1 MLFRRRSSCLDRIP
15 LDQGSAAT
23 SKDRLGLSRYMGEDD
38 IRVAE
43 LFAGVGGFR
52 LGLEGHPDE
61 PEDTGFKVVF
71 SNQWEPDEKAQWAS
85 KIYEARFGAEGHT
98 NDSIHEF
105 THPKDG
111 IKDIAEHDLLVGG
124 FPCQDYSVARTVSGE
139 LGIEG
144 EKGKLW
150 VDIARIIRHMRPR
163 PKIVLLEN
171 VPRLLNSPANARG
184 LNFAIILNDLI
195 GMGYEVEWRVINAA
209 DYGMPQQR
217 SRVFLLAYRTPN
229 SGRLNSIN
237 GPGRYG
243 SERKTKGPMSK
254 WLLGKLSSSSA
265 SSWETGPFAKSF
277 PIKGEIE
284 GKPESIPQDLEAYS
298 SKPSPFGNA
307 GYAWKKAMMPK
318 NSRKPVYWSTKVKAE
333 YEGERTT
340 LGDVLETNF
349 HEDYKIDESRLDEWR
364 YAKGTKNEFRL
375 RKKDRKNVDEALLA
389 RFDFCMN
396 APHAKRRELWQD
408 EAWRKRFEDAVG
420 PNAFYRY
427 DEGAMKFDQLDKPS
441 RTVVTDE
448 IGKTPSRMRHIVEY
462 EEGKFRRLM
471 PVETERLNMF
481 PDNWTAHEKI
491 ADSRR
496 GFLMG
501 NALVVGIISRLRGP
515 IRKLILKRSN
525 VD

>member
-1 MLFRRRSSCLDRIP
+1 
-15 LDQGSAAT
+15 
-23 SKDRLGLSRYMGEDD
+23 MGEDD

-61 PEDTGFKVVF
+61 DEETGFKVVF
-71 SNQWEPDEKAQWAS
+71 SNQWEPPPKGSNTPPKQWAS
-85 KIYEARFGAEGHT
+85 MIYEKQFGSEGHT
-98 NDSIHEF
+98 NDSIHDF
-105 THPKDG
+105 THPIDG

-150 VDIARIIRHMRPR
+150 VDIARILRWKRPR
-163 PKIVLLEN
+163 PKMVFLEN
-171 VPRLLNSPANARG
+171 VPRLLNSPATARG

-195 GMGYEVEWRVINAA
+195 SMGYEVEWRVINAA

-217 SRVFLLAYRTPN
+217 SRVFILAYRTPGKN
-229 SGRLNSIN
+229 KKDERGKIN
-237 GPGRYG
+237 GPQKFGFSG
-243 SERKTKGPMSK
+243 QPGKVPKTRNGMTK
-254 WLLGKLSSSSA
+254 WLLGKSTTKTSEK
-265 SSWETGPFAKSF
+265 WEIGPFAEAF
-277 PIKGEIE
+277 PMTGKLV
-284 GKPESIPQDLEAYS
+284 GKPQVISQDLEDYT
-298 SKPSPFGNA
+298 SKPSPFGNS
-307 GYAWKKAMMPK
+307 GYAWQKQIVRAGPWK
-318 NSRKPVYWSTKVKAE
+318 NVFWSTKVKAE

-340 LGDVLETNF
+340 LGDILEAKF
-349 HEDYKIDESRLDEWR
+349 DDDYKIDESRLDEWR

-375 RKKDRKNVDEALLA
+375 RKKDRKNVDKALLT
-389 RFDFCMN
+389 RFDLCMN
-396 APHAKRRELWQD
+396 APHAERRELWQD
-408 EAWRKRFEDAVG
+408 AAWRKRFEDAVG

-427 DEGAMKFDQLDKPS
+427 DEGAMKFDQLNKPS

-481 PDNWTAHEKI
+481 PDNWTAYEKI
-491 ADSRR
+491 VGSRR

-501 NALVVGIISRLRGP
+501 NALVVGVVSRLSGP
-515 IRKLILKRSN
+515 IRYLIRTRSN